1 MKQHNSTG
9 TKNPIG
15 YVCGL
20 HARYGKSYCTSH
32 YIVAHA
38 LESTILADIQRQ
50 IDFVMNDEQAREKYL
65 AEKQGADTV
74 RIVADKKRQQEIHK
88 RIDDLDK
95 LMQKIYEDRVLGNM
109 PDKVCA
115 NLLEKYQ
122 QEYDELHDELAE
134 LLKRS
139 DTMKQNEDD
148 VDEFIRR
155 LKSYAGAEEL
165 TRQMCIDL
173 IEYIT
178 VDGFPG
184 SRKLPRDIHVY
195 YKLIDKPLT
204 DRKNAF
210 A

>member
-1 MKQHNSTG
+1 MAIC
-9 TKNPIG
+9 PIR
-15 YVCGL
+15 C
-20 HARYGKSYCTSH
+20 
-32 YIVAHA
+32 
-38 LESTILADIQRQ
+38 
-50 IDFVMNDEQAREKYL
+50 
-65 AEKQGADTV
+65 
-74 RIVADKKRQQEIHK
+74 
-88 RIDDLDK
+88 
-95 LMQKIYEDRVLGNM
+95 VL
-109 PDKVCA
+109 

-122 QEYDELHDELAE
+122 QEQDELQTEYEE

-139 DTMKQNEDD
+139 DMQKQNEND

-155 LKSYAGAEEL
+155 IKSYAGAEQL

-178 VDGFPG
+178 VDSFPG
-184 SRKLPRDIHVY
+184 SKKMPREIHVY